1 MALQPAVTQRRPSV
15 LAVSGRRGGMWEN
28 PESNVT
34 AFSSKHKTVL
44 LLVTRSSIHAGNIK
58 ASEVFRG
65 EQSCTRSRWVYV
77 SDISAACDRCLL
89 LQHIRGETPA
99 LPPRD
104 RSNQTQRA
112 GRKSEES
119 CCIFPQWKLQLIRG
133 ASRTDRARARCRL
146 HTSAT
151 PRQRVLKQPASLRSS
166 DD

>member
-1 MALQPAVTQRRPSV
+1 
-15 LAVSGRRGGMWEN
+15 MWEN

-58 ASEVFRG
+58 ASEVFRR
-65 EQSCTRSRWVYV
+65 EQSSWCSQRSRWVYA
-77 SDISAACDRCLL
+77 SDISSACDRCLL

-99 LPPRD
+99 FPPRD

-119 CCIFPQWKLQLIRG
+119 CCIFPSMEATADQRCLQNG
-133 ASRTDRARARCRL
+133 PSPARCSL

>member
-1 MALQPAVTQRRPSV
+1 
-15 LAVSGRRGGMWEN
+15 MWEN
-28 PESNVT
+28 PGSSVT
-34 AFSSKHKTVL
+34 AFSSKHKTVS

-58 ASEVFRG
+58 ASEVFRR
-65 EQSCTRSRWVYV
+65 EQSCTRSGWVYA
-77 SDISAACDRCLL
+77 SDISSACDRCLL

-99 LPPRD
+99 FPPRD

-119 CCIFPQWKLQLIRG
+119 CCIFSPQWKLQLIKG
-133 ASRTDRARARCRL
+133 ASRPGRARARCSR

-151 PRQRVLKQPASLRSS
+151 PRQRVLKQPASRRSS